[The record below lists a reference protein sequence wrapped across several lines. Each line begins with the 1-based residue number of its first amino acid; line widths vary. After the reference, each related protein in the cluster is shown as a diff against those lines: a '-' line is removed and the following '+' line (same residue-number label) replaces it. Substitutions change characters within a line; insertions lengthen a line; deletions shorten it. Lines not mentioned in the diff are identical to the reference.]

1 MESQITHKHTGFIV
15 AIVCLSVLAV
25 GAGVACFFLG
35 QNIGYES
42 GRISAKDEYYYSRY
56 EEGLTK
62 GRAERGTELLE
73 CQWKLEKYQK

>member
-1 MESQITHKHTGFIV
+1 MEPQITHKHTGFIV

-56 EEGLTK
+56 EAGVQAGRNEYSTK
-62 GRAERGTELLE
+62 LLE
-73 CQWKLEKYQK
+73 CQWRNGI